1 MYYHAKYIFNSPTSA
16 SIIKTI
22 LQYKPKLEKVYMHIK
37 SKIHFALFSLSNC
50 CIRNYSLV
58 EAKRDIIFEIWKFPY
73 ETELRVYTECL
84 EKKICR
90 EVSFFQSLYD

>member
-1 MYYHAKYIFNSPTSA
+1 
-16 SIIKTI
+16 
-22 LQYKPKLEKVYMHIK
+22 MHIK

-73 ETELRVYTECL
+73 ETELRVYT
-84 EKKICR
+84 
-90 EVSFFQSLYD
+90 